1 MAARFSTPAVLAAG
15 GSLALAALVAVSFV
29 IPGLW
34 PNPDPDPLPAAGL
47 SGGPVRAAGPGASA
61 AEGGASAVA
70 AEEEPGSGESGEQ
83 VNRPNPEPS
92 PASGSA
98 PAPDAV
104 RDAAAAP
111 QPSPETAM
119 GTAMETAPGASPQP
133 SPETAP
139 EAAAGPAPET
149 AGRFADPAS
158 REAPREAPATA
169 AAPPPPGFDLVRI
182 APDGNAL
189 VAGRAA
195 AGARVAVL
203 VDGRLAG
210 EAVADGS
217 GSFVAMFTLPP
228 VEVTRVMTLAA
239 TSAGEDGTGKTVV
252 SQQSVIIQPA
262 APPPPGNAEIAAL
275 APQPAAPASH
285 LPPPRPDPGA
295 APSAGPE
302 AEAEA
307 EVEMAPDELA
317 ASAAGDARPALV
329 APAPNYV
336 PAPAGGPP
344 EMSGDAAPEVP
355 GEALLAEAATLPAT
369 AAPPAW
375 LFKDP
380 STGSGAGSVPEAQS
394 PQAIAAVGASGAAP
408 ALAEAGADM
417 PPFAAQP
424 VPPAAILSGA
434 AGTVSE
440 AGADAVTEGP
450 EPGRVAVAAAAAP
463 RVVLAGPQGI
473 RVLQDSLPQAQL
485 SIDAISYDEAGEV
498 ALSGRGEGDS
508 ALRIYLDNA
517 AVRTA
522 VIGDDGQWR
531 APLPS
536 VESGVYTL
544 RIDAVAPDGSVTTR
558 IETPFK
564 REQPEVLALAEARTE
579 AAAAEG
585 RVLTAVTI
593 QPGNTLWGIADQR
606 YGDGFKYVKIFEANR
621 EFIRDPSLIYPGQ
634 VFTLPA
640 EDPATGAA
648 E

>member
-70 AEEEPGSGESGEQ
+70 AEEEPKSGESGEQ

-104 RDAAAAP
+104 GDAAAAP
-111 QPSPETAM
+111 QPPPETAM
-119 GTAMETAPGASPQP
+119 GTAM
-133 SPETAP
+133 ETAP

-158 REAPREAPATA
+158 RE
-169 AAPPPPGFDLVRI
+169 APPPPGFDLVRI

-275 APQPAAPASH
+275 APQSAAPASH

-302 AEAEA
+302 AETEA

-329 APAPNYV
+329 APAPNYA

-355 GEALLAEAATLPAT
+355 GEALLAEAATLPATVPAT